1 MKRLALTIS
10 LILAVVLALSFLYV
24 SRVAA
29 AKAPTPSVQML
40 STSYGQPPVF
50 LGGALQPV
58 ETLSFSVAAPA
69 KLEVTS
75 ENTSLNFLAVCQ
87 IVLDGTVLVATPN
100 GLFSSHPDL
109 TVTDISIAAGSHTLI
124 VLCAAAAPSQ
134 ADGSL
139 STIITTGL

>member
-1 MKRLALTIS
+1 
-10 LILAVVLALSFLYV
+10 
-24 SRVAA
+24 
-29 AKAPTPSVQML
+29 ML

-100 GLFSSHPDL
+100 GLFSSPPDL
-109 TVTDISIAAGSHTLI
+109 TLTDIRIAPGTPTLKIPFAPPPPPQPHT
-124 VLCAAAAPSQ
+124 
-134 ADGSL
+134 SL
-139 STIITTGL
+139 TPI